1 MVIWLEFARPRPPER
16 SAGLW
21 LPPCPASLPLLTLLQ
36 PSIPYAHPCTPTPGP
51 LPLPFC
57 LHRDILT
64 PMASLEASAPQVLH
78 RHHSPPTLYFTLP
91 YYGFFQSTY
100 HFLTYYQSSISCI
113 LYLPHW
119 DVDSWPWA
127 PNSDNRPGV
136 YWCRWCRI
144 RSLGHTELRTALERI
159 LCCQHLLE
167 FTSLCQCPPPS
178 GLAERHQH
186 TGL

>member
-1 MVIWLEFARPRPPER
+1 MAPTCPPTTPFTHPAPAIQPQGSSLHSHHRAFAPAIL
-16 SAGLW
+16 SALRHPYSHGL
-21 LPPCPASLPLLTLLQ
+21 
-36 PSIPYAHPCTPTPGP
+36 H
-51 LPLPFC
+51 
-57 LHRDILT
+57 
-64 PMASLEASAPQVLH
+64 LEASAPQVLH
-78 RHHSPPTLYFTLP
+78 LHLSPPTRYFTLP
-91 YYGFFQSTY
+91 CYGFFQSTY
-100 HFLTYYQSSISCI
+100 HFLTYYQSSISRI

-136 YWCRWCRI
+136 HWCGWYRI
-144 RSLGHTELRTALERI
+144 RSLGHTELRTALEGT

>member
-1 MVIWLEFARPRPPER
+1 MVIWLEFARPRPPQR

-21 LPPCPASLPLLTLLQ
+21 LPPCPAPLPLLTLLQ
-36 PSIPYAHPCTPTPGP
+36 CSSLHSHPRAFAPAILSAHPYSHG
-51 LPLPFC
+51 
-57 LHRDILT
+57 LH
-64 PMASLEASAPQVLH
+64 LEASAPQVLH
-78 RHHSPPTLYFTLP
+78 LPHFPPTLYFTLP
-91 YYGFFQSTY
+91 YYCFFQSTY

-144 RSLGHTELRTALERI
+144 RSLGHTERGQPWRGSHVVSMCLNLLPCVNAH
-159 LCCQHLLE
+159 HLQG
-167 FTSLCQCPPPS
+167 F
-178 GLAERHQH
+178 AERHQH

>member
-1 MVIWLEFARPRPPER
+1 MAPTLPRTSPFTHPAPAIQPQCSSLHSHPRAFAPAIL
-16 SAGLW
+16 SAQRHPYSHGL
-21 LPPCPASLPLLTLLQ
+21 
-36 PSIPYAHPCTPTPGP
+36 H
-51 LPLPFC
+51 
-57 LHRDILT
+57 
-64 PMASLEASAPQVLH
+64 LEASAPQVLH
-78 RHHSPPTLYFTLP
+78 LHHFPPTLYFTLP
-91 YYGFFQSTY
+91 YYGVFQSTY

-144 RSLGHTELRTALERI
+144 RGLGHTELRTALERI

-178 GLAERHQH
+178 GLADRHQH